1 MFKSGLA
8 LLAECPLSALTRE
21 LVETKEFDLFSSARS
36 LPAEWPMSDVMSFE
50 SERVP
55 QRSSGFVASGRML
68 HACRLFAPCPRDGSI
83 ADGPADLARSTAKG
97 VGGFHEL
104 NFLCRQMAL
113 WAGFVRALSIAVRI

>member
-55 QRSSGFVASGRML
+55 GVPGSA
-68 HACRLFAPCPRDGSI
+68 FAVSRTAMDGCI
-83 ADGPADLARSTAKG
+83 
-97 VGGFHEL
+97 
-104 NFLCRQMAL
+104 
-113 WAGFVRALSIAVRI
+113 WAAGI

>member
-36 LPAEWPMSDVMSFE
+36 LPAEWPVSDVMSFE

-55 QRSSGFVASGRML
+55 GSA
-68 HACRLFAPCPRDGSI
+68 FAVSRTAMDGSI
-83 ADGPADLARSTAKG
+83 
-97 VGGFHEL
+97 
-104 NFLCRQMAL
+104 
-113 WAGFVRALSIAVRI
+113 WAAGI